1 MTTPPP
7 NIVTIYAD
15 RTIGLSVTAW
25 PDPKINRCWLVHFH
39 RWSYKAARSLLGQTA
54 IWRPGGGWDRLSRWD
69 PIRHHLIPPAA
80 LAAVEAWLAEQA
92 AEVVK

>member
-1 MTTPPP
+1 MTESPPCP
-7 NIVTIYAD
+7 VTVYTD
-15 RTIGLSVTAW
+15 STIGLTVTAW
-25 PDPKINRCWLVHFH
+25 PKPAGCWRVRFL
-39 RWSYKAARSLLGQTA
+39 RRNTQRKLLDQAAFWLPR
-54 IWRPGGGWDRLSRWD
+54 GGWDRLSRWD